1 MDYKD
6 YYKVLK
12 LDRTATQ
19 DEIKRAY
26 RKLVRTYHP
35 DVNPDAEA
43 QFKDV
48 GEAYEVLGDPE
59 KRAAYDTLGAN
70 WKDGQAFRAPPDWDE
85 GFEFSGGGYTEV
97 DPQTFGAF
105 FEELFA
111 GGRAAGMG
119 GARGVHG
126 AGQDHHARIT
136 IDLEDAYRGASRDVT
151 LRVPEL
157 DASGRVGLRER
168 SVRVS
173 IPKGVTEGQHIRLA
187 GQGAPGVGQGPPG
200 DLYLEIA
207 IRDRSGYRVEGR
219 DVYVD
224 LPVAPWEAALGA
236 KIDLATPGGAVEL
249 TVPRHVQTGKK
260 LRLKGRGIPGR
271 PAGHLYAVVKIV
283 IPPTETARARDLYEE
298 LAREVAYDPRARME
312 DRPW

>member
-1 MDYKD
+1 MEYKD
-6 YYKVLK
+6 YYKILG
-12 LDRTATQ
+12 LDRSASQ

-70 WKDGQAFRAPPDWDE
+70 WKDGQAFQPPPDWDE
-85 GFEFSGGGYTEV
+85 GFEFSGGGYTEA
-97 DPQTFGAF
+97 DPEGFGAF
-105 FEELFA
+105 FETLFA
-111 GGRAAGMG
+111 RGQGAGLH
-119 GARGVHG
+119 GARGFQA
-126 AGQDHHARIT
+126 AGQDHHARIS
-136 IDLEDAYRGASRDVT
+136 IDLDDAYHGASRDVV
-151 LRVPEL
+151 LRVPEM

-168 SVRVS
+168 TVRVN
-173 IPKGVTEGQHIRLA
+173 IPKGMTEGQHIRLS
-187 GQGAPGVGQGPPG
+187 GQGGPGVGQGPSG

-207 IRDRSGYRVEGR
+207 IRPRPGYRVEGR

-224 LPVAPWEAALGA
+224 LPIAPWEAALGA
-236 KIDLATPGGAVEL
+236 KVDLATPGGAVEL

-283 IPPTETARARDLYEE
+283 IPPTESARARALYEE
-298 LAREVAYDPRARME
+298 LAREVAYDPRARIGG
-312 DRPW
+312 